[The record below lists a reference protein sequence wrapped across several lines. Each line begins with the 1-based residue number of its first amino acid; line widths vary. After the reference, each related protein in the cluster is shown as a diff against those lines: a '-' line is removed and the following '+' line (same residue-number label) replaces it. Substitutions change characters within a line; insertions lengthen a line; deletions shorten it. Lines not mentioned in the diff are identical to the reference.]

1 LGASHCIYTHT
12 LYILLHI
19 QCWRTPVV
27 LAALFFD
34 PKYNRSWKGFHLR
47 WPSHTYQWR
56 LSRQLP
62 ALPSL
67 PGRCVL
73 ISTQST
79 QFSHCTKREE
89 AKRRTTPGK
98 AGIPQW
104 SEDSAGVHAESMFMP
119 PGVRESLAGNS
130 ICPVTGAGNPL
141 Q

>member
-1 LGASHCIYTHT
+1 LYIYTYT
-12 LYILLHI
+12 IHI
-19 QCWRTPVV
+19 ITHSV
-27 LAALFFD
+27 LAHAGCSCSTFFD

-47 WPSHTYQWR
+47 WPSPTYQWR